1 MVTGSSYSVSNI
13 GDESFAIH
21 HEISMLQN
29 GSVQNAVRYLF
40 DKSLVIGS
48 PVAHSSGVMQSSITL
63 GFFLSKHQE
72 SHRIHS
78 MNNGMKKGQIF
89 FMFNNIYINIML
101 YNNFVRFIKFNNKK
115 NASMCFILALNHRV
129 KQD

>member
-1 MVTGSSYSVSNI
+1 MVTGSSYSVSYI

-48 PVAHSSGVMQSSITL
+48 SVAHSSGVMKSSITS

-72 SHRIHS
+72 SHRIPK
-78 MNNGMKKGQIF
+78 MNSGINRVQIF
-89 FMFNNIYINIML
+89 FIFNNIYINIML
-101 YNNFVRFIKFNNKK
+101 YNNFVKFIKFNNKK
-115 NASMCFILALNHRV
+115 SASMCFILALNHRV